1 MEIFAYYDCSPS
13 APKNQPDLVVHWE
26 RSWRQLGHKPR
37 LITARHARR
46 SKFYARRKDRPGA
59 LPLLAMHAVGGG
71 WFAPFEAVKE
81 VEAVKMTK
89 TALVKFFNGRARKF
103 RP

>member
-13 APKNQPDLVVHWE
+13 APKNQPDMVVHWE
-26 RSWRQLGHKPR
+26 RNWRQRGYKPR

-59 LPLLAMHAVGGG
+59 LPLLAMHAIGGG
-71 WFAPFEAVKE
+71 LFAPFES
-81 VEAVKMTK
+81 VEATK
-89 TALVKFFNGRARKF
+89 VTKASLSRFFNSRARKF

>member
-1 MEIFAYYDCSPS
+1 MDVYAYYDCSPS
-13 APKNQPDLVVHWE
+13 APKDQPDLVVHWE
-26 RSWRQLGHKPR
+26 RKWRQAGLKPR

-71 WFAPFEAVKE
+71 LFAPFTEAKAVKI
-81 VEAVKMTK
+81 TK
-89 TALVKFFNGRARKF
+89 TALTKFFNSRARKF
-103 RP
+103 CP